1 MMDITTEE
9 KTAIQG
15 DKDKDSNPEL
25 LPVFSSSYYMFLS
38 YFGHLLPLAVQP
50 SGHDILLWMYDFLSQ
65 A

>member
-9 KTAIQG
+9 KTAIQR

-50 SGHDILLWMYDFLSQ
+50 SGHDILL
-65 A
+65 